1 MLVKGRKKYFN
12 TMRDLHYQSHM
23 FKHSILAHEGVYPP
37 EIDFGMRGTA
47 SFKSAMKRQI
57 AEAVEIESEM

>member
-1 MLVKGRKKYFN
+1 
-12 TMRDLHYQSHM
+12 M

-47 SFKSAMKRQI
+47 SFKSAMNRQI